1 MQTITESKHRLYC
14 FDIKLSHKTDLPE
27 FGLAEIK
34 AVKHLFGRGG
44 LILSHITLF
53 LFVFGTLILLS
64 LLISV
69 MRMGV

>member
-1 MQTITESKHRLYC
+1 MAGRC
-14 FDIKLSHKTDLPE
+14 FDIKLSHKTDLPLL
-27 FGLAEIK
+27 GLADIK